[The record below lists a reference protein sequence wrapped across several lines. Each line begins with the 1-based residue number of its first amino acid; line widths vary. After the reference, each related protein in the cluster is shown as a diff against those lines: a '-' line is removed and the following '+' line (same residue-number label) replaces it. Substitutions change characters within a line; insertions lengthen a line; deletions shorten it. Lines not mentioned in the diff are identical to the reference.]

1 MKDLQYLE
9 TILRLTQ
16 RALDGAYEGSDLW
29 QTMLNQKNRILKD
42 IEEVKAATPPKKVTS
57 KKKVKRKTK
66 KKSKKN

>member
-9 TILRLTQ
+9 TILKFTQ

-42 IEEVKAATPPKKVTS
+42 IEEVKAATPPKKEVKS
-57 KKKVKRKTK
+57 RKKAAKKKKKR
-66 KKSKKN
+66 S